1 MSRWV
6 RRAYWQGSQVRDV
19 NRSTHLMHI
28 LHSLDIIENS
38 QTYMEL
44 AVPHDQYPRVR
55 FAQTPT
61 PLELMP
67 NISKLLGGPNLY
79 VKRDDLTGLAF
90 GGNKVRQL
98 EYYFGDMMKKGAD
111 TVITT
116 GATQSNHARVTAAM
130 ACKLGLKCEVQHESR
145 VPDRDDA
152 YYKSG
157 NVLLLKLMG
166 VRLHQFP
173 VGEDEHGADAAL
185 EVIADRVRSEGGKPY
200 VIHLAPTHPPLGAL
214 GYVDMIGELLDQARE
229 QDVQIDAIVT
239 PSGSA
244 STHGGILVGLRSRES
259 DIPVYGICIR
269 RSADAQEERV
279 LDRSQAAA
287 GLIQQRDLIV
297 KDDVNVDDGYLGPG
311 YGLPDEKLMEALQL
325 AAAQE
330 ALIVDPVYSGKALA
344 GLIGL
349 VRQGLFRK
357 DQNVVFV
364 HTGGTP
370 ALFAYTGIF

>member
-1 MSRWV
+1 MMDHPQFR
-6 RRAYWQGSQVRDV
+6 
-19 NRSTHLMHI
+19 
-28 LHSLDIIENS
+28 
-38 QTYMEL
+38 MEL
-44 AVPHDQYPRVR
+44 TVSHDQYPRVR
-55 FAQTPT
+55 FAETPT

-67 NISKLLGGPNLY
+67 NLSKLLEGPDLY

-98 EYYFGDMMKKGAD
+98 EYYFGDILEKGAD

-130 ACKLGLKCEVQHESR
+130 ASKLGLKCEVQHENR
-145 VPDRDDA
+145 VPDMDDV
-152 YYKSG
+152 YYESG

-166 VRLHQFP
+166 VRLHDFP

-185 EVIADRVRSEGGKPY
+185 EGIADRVRSEGGKPY
-200 VIHLAPTHPPLGAL
+200 VIPLAPTQPPLGAL

-229 QDVQIDAIVT
+229 QELRIDAIVT

-244 STHGGILVGLRSRES
+244 ATHGGILVGLRSRES
-259 DIPVYGICIR
+259 GIPVYGICIR
-269 RSADAQEERV
+269 RPADAQQERV
-279 LDRSQAAA
+279 LDRSRAAA
-287 GLIQQRDLIV
+287 RLIQRLDLIHEN
-297 KDDVNVDDGYLGPG
+297 DINVDDGYLGPG
-311 YGLPDEKLMEALQL
+311 YGLPDQKLMEALQL

-349 VRQGLFRK
+349 VRQGVFRK
-357 DQNVVFV
+357 DQNVVFI

-370 ALFAYTGIF
+370 ALFAYNSIFKDLRT

>member
-1 MSRWV
+1 MSP
-6 RRAYWQGSQVRDV
+6 D
-19 NRSTHLMHI
+19 H
-28 LHSLDIIENS
+28 
-38 QTYMEL
+38 
-44 AVPHDQYPRVR
+44 YPRVR

-67 NISKLLGGPNLY
+67 NLTKTLGGPNLY

-98 EYYFGDMMKKGAD
+98 EFYFGDIVETGAD

-130 ACKLGLKCEVQHESR
+130 ASKLGLKCEIQHEKR
-145 VPDRDDA
+145 VPGRDEA
-152 YYKSG
+152 YYESG

-166 VRLHQFP
+166 VRLHDYP

-200 VIHLAPTHPPLGAL
+200 VIPLAPVHPPLGAL
-214 GYVDMIGELLDQARE
+214 GYIDMIGELLEQAQA
-229 QDVQIDAIVT
+229 QDLRIDAIVT
-239 PSGSA
+239 PTGSA
-244 STHGGILVGLRSRES
+244 STHGGILVGLRSRDS
-259 DIPVYGICIR
+259 AIPVYGICIR
-269 RSADAQEERV
+269 RPADAQRERV
-279 LDRSQAAA
+279 LDRSRAAA
-287 GLIQQRDLIV
+287 GLVGRQDLIEE
-297 KDDVNVDDGYLGPG
+297 DDVNVDDGYLGPG
-311 YGLPDEKLMEALQL
+311 YGLPDDKLMEGIQL
-325 AAAQE
+325 AAGCE
-330 ALIVDPVYSGKALA
+330 ALIVDPVYSGKAMA

-349 VRQGLFRK
+349 VRQGVFEK

-370 ALFAYTGIF
+370 ALFAYTGMFKDL